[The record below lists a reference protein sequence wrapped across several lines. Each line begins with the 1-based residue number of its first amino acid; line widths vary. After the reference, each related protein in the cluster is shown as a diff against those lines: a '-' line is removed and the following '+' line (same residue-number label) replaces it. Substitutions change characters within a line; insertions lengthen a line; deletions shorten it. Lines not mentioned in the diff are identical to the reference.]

1 MKSTNTDI
9 KKVYTCE
16 YCNTEYD
23 NEYLFIA
30 CGQMHVK
37 NGDKLL
43 YYSPSKKD
51 NINPSHYKSGEI
63 ECIDAIKS
71 SMTKDE
77 FQGALKANILKYIWR
92 FPKKKGIEDLYK
104 AKWYLNRL
112 ISESEND
119 LRGKNIDI

>member
-9 KKVYTCE
+9 KKVYKCA
-16 YCNTEYD
+16 YCNTEYA
-23 NEYLFIA
+23 NEHLFIA
-30 CGQMHVK
+30 CGQIHVK
-37 NGDKLL
+37 NGDRLPL
-43 YYSPSKKD
+43 SKKD
-51 NINPSHYKSGEI
+51 NINPSHYKSGKI

-104 AKWYLNRL
+104 AQWYLNRL
-112 ISESEND
+112 ISESEK
-119 LRGKNIDI
+119 GEAT

>member
-1 MKSTNTDI
+1 MNFNNTDM
-9 KKVYTCE
+9 KKVYKCA

-23 NEYLFIA
+23 NEHLFIA
-30 CGQMHVK
+30 CGQIHVK
-37 NGDKLL
+37 NGDRLP
-43 YYSPSKKD
+43 PSKKD

-92 FPKKKGIEDLYK
+92 FPKKKGVEDLFK

-112 ISESEND
+112 ISECEND
-119 LRGKNIDI
+119 LSDKNIDI

>member
-9 KKVYTCE
+9 KKVYTCA

-23 NEYLFIA
+23 NEHLFIA
-30 CGQMHVK
+30 FGQMHAK
-37 NGDKLL
+37 NGDKI
-43 YYSPSKKD
+43 SFSKKD

-92 FPKKKGIEDLYK
+92 FPKKKGIEDLFK

-112 ISESEND
+112 ISECEND
-119 LRGKNIDI
+119 LSGKNIDI

>member
-1 MKSTNTDI
+1 MNFNNTDM
-9 KKVYTCE
+9 KKVYKCA

-23 NEYLFIA
+23 NEHLFIA
-30 CGQMHVK
+30 CGQIHVK
-37 NGDKLL
+37 NGDRLP
-43 YYSPSKKD
+43 PSKKD

-92 FPKKKGIEDLYK
+92 FPKKNGIEDLFK

-112 ISESEND
+112 ISECEND
-119 LRGKNIDI
+119 LSDKNIDI

>member
-1 MKSTNTDI
+1 MRDNASHKY
-9 KKVYTCE
+9 KCA
-16 YCNTEYD
+16 YCNTEYE
-23 NEYLFIA
+23 NEHLFIA

-37 NGDKLL
+37 NGDRLL
-43 YYSPSKKD
+43 PSKKD
-51 NINPSHYKSGEI
+51 NINPPHYKSGEI

-92 FPKKKGIEDLYK
+92 FPEKNGIEDLFK

-112 ISESEND
+112 ISECEND
-119 LRGKNIDI
+119 LSDKNIDI

>member
-1 MKSTNTDI
+1 MKATNTDM
-9 KKVYTCE
+9 VYTCA
-16 YCNTEYD
+16 YCDTDYD
-23 NEYLFIA
+23 NKHLFIA

-37 NGDKLL
+37 NGDRL
-43 YYSPSKKD
+43 KKD

-92 FPKKKGIEDLYK
+92 FPKKKGIEDLFK
-104 AKWYLNRL
+104 AQWYLNCL
-112 ISESEND
+112 ISECEND
-119 LRGKNIDI
+119 LSGKNIEI